1 MVEEIFTSGSS
12 DTEENLANLL
22 DSKDGNEDSK
32 QIIKTLAV
40 INFLKVT
47 VLVIIGFI
55 ISKLLLITDLFLH
68 LPTFARVLNH
78 NLYDV

>member
-55 ISKLLLITDLFLH
+55 IMQ
-68 LPTFARVLNH
+68 
-78 NLYDV
+78 